1 MNRPTSAAFIAAI
14 IFGTAA
20 HAVPPTKSSAKPTV
34 RAAAATAAK
43 VPDAQRD
50 WTKVATNTPAGNVI
64 LGNPRARV
72 KVIEYLSFTCSH
84 CAAFSVESGPVL
96 KEQFIRS
103 GSVSIE
109 YRPIG
114 RDLPD
119 LGATILARCAGG
131 LGFANAAEEI
141 FARQPE
147 WLSLAMGFMER
158 DAKRFV
164 LDTPLGQIRAATQ
177 ASGLIDLML
186 ARGLSRERIDACFA
200 DKKLLGSILANGDA
214 ARKVITGTPA
224 IVINGTMVKELTWA
238 GVEPLLRA
246 GGAR

>member
-1 MNRPTSAAFIAAI
+1 MNRPISAAMIAAI
-14 IFGTAA
+14 IFAGAA
-20 HAVPPTKSSAKPTV
+20 NALPPTKSSAKPAV
-34 RAAAATAAK
+34 KAPG
-43 VPDAQRD
+43 VLRD
-50 WTKVATNTPAGNVI
+50 WTKVATDTPAGNVV

-103 GSVSIE
+103 GSLSIE

-114 RDLPD
+114 RDFPD

-131 LGFANAAEEI
+131 LGFANAADEI
-141 FARQPE
+141 FARQSE

-164 LDTPLGQIRAATQ
+164 LDTPLGQIRAGAQ
-177 ASGLIDLML
+177 ANGLIDLML

-200 DKKLLGSILANGDA
+200 NEKLLASILANGEA
-214 ARKVITGTPA
+214 ARKVIKGTPA
-224 IVINGTMVKELTWA
+224 IVINGTMVKEFTWA

>member
-1 MNRPTSAAFIAAI
+1 MNRPISAAMIAAI
-14 IFGTAA
+14 IFAGAA
-20 HAVPPTKSSAKPTV
+20 HALPPTKSPAKPAV
-34 RAAAATAAK
+34 RAAATPAVKAPGAL
-43 VPDAQRD
+43 RD
-50 WTKVATNTPAGNVI
+50 WTKVATDTPAGNVV

-103 GSVSIE
+103 GSLSIE

-114 RDLPD
+114 RDFPD

-131 LGFANAAEEI
+131 LGFANAADEI

-164 LDTPLGQIRAATQ
+164 LDTPLGQIRAGAQ
-177 ASGLIDLML
+177 ANGLIDLMV
-186 ARGLSRERIDACFA
+186 ARGLSRQRIDACFA
-200 DKKLLGSILANGDA
+200 NEKLLASILANGEA
-214 ARKVITGTPA
+214 ARKVIKGTPA
-224 IVINGTMVKELTWA
+224 IVINGTMVKEFTWA